1 MRIDMALT
9 FGTRAKTQGV
19 LINIEAEIGQAI
31 DYIIQKKGC
40 TRDEFIK
47 ESIFRNINYFMQH
60 EDQTE
65 KAYEFDKP
73 EVRTAESRPAA
84 KPKRK
89 ARTKKK

>member
-1 MRIDMALT
+1 MALT
-9 FGTRAKTQGV
+9 YETKAKTQGV
-19 LINIEAEIGQAI
+19 LVQVEAEIGQAI
-31 DYIIQKKGC
+31 DYIIGKKGC

-73 EVRTAESRPAA
+73 EVITAAPKPAT

-89 ARTKKK
+89 ARSKKK